1 MKIVVD
7 TETGLAP
14 WRQVHDQVVRAVT
27 TGTLPE
33 GTRLPPIRQLARD
46 LGLASGTVAR
56 AYRELEAA
64 GWVATARARG
74 TVVTIPSGHPDRG
87 ALLKVAAAEFVT
99 QARDLG
105 ADLEDA
111 LTAVRTAYQSGF
123 GFSPAEGRAPAGG
136 PVRPAPAPGPP
147 PRAGCPRTP

>member
-7 TETGLAP
+7 TENGVAP
-14 WRQVHDQVVRAVT
+14 WRQVHDQVIRAAT
-27 TGTLPE
+27 TGVLPE

-64 GWVATARARG
+64 GWVATAGTRG
-74 TVVTIPSGHPDRG
+74 TVVTVPSGRPDRA
-87 ALLKVAAAEFVT
+87 ALLAAAAAEFAA

-105 ADLEDA
+105 ADEEA
-111 LTAVRTAYQSGF
+111 AVKAVQAAWPS
-123 GFSPAEGRAPAGG
+123 
-136 PVRPAPAPGPP
+136 
-147 PRAGCPRTP
+147 

>member
-7 TETGLAP
+7 TENGLAP

-27 TGTLPE
+27 AGALPE

-64 GWVATARARG
+64 GWVTTARARG
-74 TVVTIPSGHPDRG
+74 TVVTIPPGRPDPG
-87 ALLKVAAAEFVT
+87 ALLRSAAADFAAAA
-99 QARDLG
+99 QDLG
-105 ADLEDA
+105 ADLGTA
-111 LTAVRTAYQSGF
+111 LDAVRAAYRS
-123 GFSPAEGRAPAGG
+123 
-136 PVRPAPAPGPP
+136 
-147 PRAGCPRTP
+147 

>member
-7 TETGLAP
+7 TESGLAP

-27 TGTLPE
+27 TGALPE

-74 TVVTIPSGHPDRG
+74 TVVTIPSGRPDRE
-87 ALLKVAAAEFVT
+87 ALLRTAAAEYAA

-105 ADLEDA
+105 AGLDDA
-111 LTAVRTAYQSGF
+111 LAAVRAAYRETA
-123 GFSPAEGRAPAGG
+123 
-136 PVRPAPAPGPP
+136 
-147 PRAGCPRTP
+147 TT

>member
-27 TGTLPE
+27 TGALPE

-64 GWVATARARG
+64 GWVTTARARG
-74 TVVTIPSGHPDRG
+74 TVVTIPPGRPDPA
-87 ALLKVAAAEFVT
+87 ALLRTAAVDFAA
-99 QARDLG
+99 QAHDLG
-105 ADLEDA
+105 ASLDDA
-111 LTAVRTAYQSGF
+111 LDAVRSAYRS
-123 GFSPAEGRAPAGG
+123 
-136 PVRPAPAPGPP
+136 
-147 PRAGCPRTP
+147 

>member
-7 TETGLAP
+7 TENGLAP
-14 WRQVHDQVVRAVT
+14 WRQVHDQVIRAVT
-27 TGTLPE
+27 TGALPE

-74 TVVTIPSGHPDRG
+74 TVVTVPSGRPDPG
-87 ALLKVAAAEFVT
+87 ALLAAAAAEFAA

-105 ADLEDA
+105 TDLEAA
-111 LTAVRTAYQSGF
+111 LDAVRAAYRS
-123 GFSPAEGRAPAGG
+123 
-136 PVRPAPAPGPP
+136 
-147 PRAGCPRTP
+147 

>member
-7 TETGLAP
+7 TENGLAP
-14 WRQVHDQVVRAVT
+14 WRQVHDQVIRAVT
-27 TGTLPE
+27 TGALPE

-74 TVVTIPSGHPDRG
+74 TVVTVPSGRPDRG
-87 ALLKVAAAEFVT
+87 ALLRAAAAEFAA

-105 ADLEDA
+105 ADLDDTLA
-111 LTAVRTAYQSGF
+111 AVRTAW
-123 GFSPAEGRAPAGG
+123 PD
-136 PVRPAPAPGPP
+136 
-147 PRAGCPRTP
+147 

>member
-7 TETGLAP
+7 TENGVPP
-14 WRQVHDQVVRAVT
+14 WRQVHDQVIRAVT
-27 TGTLPE
+27 AGALPE
-33 GTRLPPIRQLARD
+33 GARLPPIRQLARD

-74 TVVTIPSGHPDRG
+74 TVVTVPSGRPDREG
-87 ALLKVAAAEFVT
+87 VLAAAAAEFAA

-105 ADLEDA
+105 ADEEA
-111 LTAVRTAYQSGF
+111 AVAAVRVAYRS
-123 GFSPAEGRAPAGG
+123 
-136 PVRPAPAPGPP
+136 
-147 PRAGCPRTP
+147 

>member
-7 TETGLAP
+7 TENGLAP
-14 WRQVHDQVVRAVT
+14 WRQVHDQVIRAVT
-27 TGTLPE
+27 TGALPE

-74 TVVTIPSGHPDRG
+74 TVVTLPSGRPDRA
-87 ALLKVAAAEFVT
+87 ALLAAAAAEFT
-99 QARDLG
+99 AQALALS
-105 ADLEDA
+105 ADLDDA
-111 LTAVRTAYQSGF
+111 LAAVRTAY
-123 GFSPAEGRAPAGG
+123 RAHESS
-136 PVRPAPAPGPP
+136 
-147 PRAGCPRTP
+147 

>member
-1 MKIVVD
+1 VKIVVD
-7 TETGLAP
+7 TENGLAP
-14 WRQVHDQVVRAVT
+14 WRQVHDQVIRAVT
-27 TGTLPE
+27 TGALAE

-74 TVVTIPSGHPDRG
+74 TVVTIPAARPDPA
-87 ALLKVAAAEFVT
+87 ALLRSAAAEFAA

-105 ADLEDA
+105 ADLDTA
-111 LTAVRTAYQSGF
+111 LDAVRAAYDGQASDGHHQ
-123 GFSPAEGRAPAGG
+123 GI
-136 PVRPAPAPGPP
+136 
-147 PRAGCPRTP
+147 

>member
-7 TETGLAP
+7 TENGVAP
-14 WRQVHDQVVRAVT
+14 WRQVHDQVIRAVAA
-27 TGTLPE
+27 GALPE

-46 LGLASGTVAR
+46 LGLAPGTVAR

-74 TVVTIPSGHPDRG
+74 TVVTVPPTRPDRA
-87 ALLKVAAAEFVT
+87 ALLHSAAAEYAA

-105 ADLEDA
+105 ADLGDA
-111 LTAVRTAYQSGF
+111 LAAVRAAWA
-123 GFSPAEGRAPAGG
+123 SPPEGEG
-136 PVRPAPAPGPP
+136 P
-147 PRAGCPRTP
+147 

>member
-7 TETGLAP
+7 TENGLAP
-14 WRQVHDQVVRAVT
+14 WRQVHDQVIRAAT
-27 TGTLPE
+27 TGALPE

-64 GWVATARARG
+64 GWVTTARARG
-74 TVVTIPSGHPDRG
+74 TVVTIPSGRPDP
-87 ALLKVAAAEFVT
+87 ASLLLAAAAEYAD

-105 ADLEDA
+105 ADLNTA
-111 LTAVRTAYQSGF
+111 LEAVRTAYES
-123 GFSPAEGRAPAGG
+123 
-136 PVRPAPAPGPP
+136 
-147 PRAGCPRTP
+147 